1 MLMRIFKVLVLSLFW
16 VSIFSSSAL
25 AAVGESHSDDF
36 DWNPVMNAIIQVES
50 GGNQSAKNGNQVG
63 AMQITPIMVAEC
75 NSILKGRGNKKRYR
89 LSDRLNIKK
98 SKEMFL
104 LVQSKYNPRNDIE
117 KAIRL
122 WNGGINYS
130 IKYTQR
136 YFDKVMKFIN

>member
-1 MLMRIFKVLVLSLFW
+1 MRIFKVLVLSLFF
-16 VSIFSSSAL
+16 VSVSSLSAL
-25 AAVGESHSDDF
+25 AAGSEGHSDDF
-36 DWNPVMNAIIQVES
+36 DWNPIMDAIIQVES
-50 GGNQSAKNGNQVG
+50 GGNQSAKNGNQLG

-89 LSDRLNIKK
+89 LSDRLSIRK

-117 KAIRL
+117 KAIRS

-130 IKYTQR
+130 IKHTQR
-136 YFDKVMKFIN
+136 YFNKVMKFIN